1 VYGLPTPAAREAANE
16 GLLVLAGCLMPEDPD
31 RWQCANSHA
40 WKGVDEALS
49 DAFLRAALQGRPRC
63 PACGGPS
70 TAHIYPGTIG
80 EELWADEIATGEVVV
95 AAEAGPPGVN
105 WDQLCRSCG
114 HVWSPR

>member
-1 VYGLPTPAAREAANE
+1 VYGLPTPAACEAANE

-40 WKGVDEALS
+40 WKGVDEALP

-70 TAHIYPGTIG
+70 IAHIYPGTIG

-105 WDQLCRSCG
+105 WDQLCLSCR